1 VGTLLVFGTAIA
13 AGAITIA
20 LVLIVAWLRRPP
32 RGGARDWRRHLI
44 FWRPSRTASETGARA
59 SSVTFRT

>member
-20 LVLIVAWLRRPP
+20 LVLIVAWLRRAP
-32 RGGARDWRRHLI
+32 RGRARD
-44 FWRPSRTASETGARA
+44 
-59 SSVTFRT
+59 

>member
-44 FWRPSRTASETGARA
+44 FWRPS
-59 SSVTFRT
+59 